1 MDKLNHLYIN
11 QQSKHNVLIVY
22 NNIKIWR
29 LQTGVKYVPYFEP
42 YLGNQSFFAH
52 AVFCNWFVTL
62 RRFFWQHLY
71 NIVRAVFSQKS
82 KKHCFYCFWALFA
95 PKWGIRSF
103 WGKSGSVTFFHLYS
117 PNFMQKIRKILR
129 ANSEKN
135 VLRTDGRTD
144 GLTDLIS

>member
-1 MDKLNHLYIN
+1 M
-11 QQSKHNVLIVY
+11 Y

-29 LQTGVKYVPYFEP
+29 VQSGVKYVPYFEL
-42 YLGNQSFFAH
+42 YLGNQSFFGH
-52 AVFCNWFVTL
+52 AVFSKWSIPL
-62 RRFFWQHLY
+62 RCIFYQHL
-71 NIVRAVFSQKS
+71 NKIVRAVFSQKS

-135 VLRTDGRTD
+135 VSQTDRCTHTRTNRLHFIGPLPPRR
-144 GLTDLIS
+144 GSKKSKLKEN